1 MLNAAQPAASK
12 AAHVKEATKRPSFAL
27 CSKTLAKRTAQRNVL
42 KDLDK
47 LPGLWRVRAA
57 AAAQN
62 LSLDALF
69 VRCTRFFRL
78 GPDVNECGTDAMFQC
93 NSEGESGAESTEDD
107 ADLADLLADWR
118 PGPYVAYS
126 HSEDD
131 EAADDRSGL
140 SVCVFVC
147 VCVYLCACACARL

>member
-1 MLNAAQPAASK
+1 MFELLQLLRTCHWMHCSYAAPDFSA
-12 AAHVKEATKRPSFAL
+12 
-27 CSKTLAKRTAQRNVL
+27 
-42 KDLDK
+42 
-47 LPGLWRVRAA
+47 
-57 AAAQN
+57 
-62 LSLDALF
+62 
-69 VRCTRFFRL
+69 L

-147 VCVYLCACACARL
+147 VCVYLCVRVCVCVCSSSSKELY